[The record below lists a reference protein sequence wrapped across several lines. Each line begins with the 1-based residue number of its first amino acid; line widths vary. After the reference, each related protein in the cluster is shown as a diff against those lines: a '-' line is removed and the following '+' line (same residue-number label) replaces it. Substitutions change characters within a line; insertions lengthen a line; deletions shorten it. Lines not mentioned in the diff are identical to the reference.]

1 MMKFFRKA
9 LCTLLAIGLMISGSA
24 MAENWYVDVGTDLAL
39 RMHALAGEDAYV
51 AMYTDSEEIL
61 QQIHDFAQT
70 EISTPETMR
79 MLKLPSGEDTKRL
92 INILAAITDEEMAE
106 MSDAVMEHFTRQV
119 PGVLVSVLNS
129 QIGVSWI
136 ATASVLTTSE
146 TFIQPE
152 DFAPCVL
159 WMEYPG
165 DYAVA
170 VGFTQTGEDTL
181 TATATITRSGLLDSL
196 TEDMDF
202 VSKLFFNALFQRIE
216 N

>member
-1 MMKFFRKA
+1 MKFFRKT
-9 LCTLLAIGLMISGSA
+9 LCTLLAIGLMISGTA
-24 MAENWYVDVGTDLAL
+24 MAENWYVDVGTNLAS
-39 RMHALAGEDAYV
+39 RMHELAGEDGFV
-51 AMYTDSEEIL
+51 SLYTDSEEIL
-61 QQIHDFAQT
+61 QQIYDFAQT

-79 MLKLPSGEDTKRL
+79 MLKLPSGEDTKKL
-92 INILAAITDEEMAE
+92 INILGAIMGEKMPEI
-106 MSDAVMEHFTRQV
+106 SDVVMEHFARQV
-119 PGVLVSVLNS
+119 PNMLVSVLNS
-129 QIGVSWI
+129 QIGVTWI
-136 ATASVLTTSE
+136 AAASVLTTSE

-159 WMEYPG
+159 WIEYPG
-165 DYAVA
+165 DYAIA

-202 VSKLFFNALFQRIE
+202 VSKLFFNALFQKIE

>member
-1 MMKFFRKA
+1 MKFFRKA
-9 LCTLLAIGLMISGSA
+9 LCTLLAIGLMISGTA
-24 MAENWYVDVGTDLAL
+24 MAENWYVDVGTNLAS
-39 RMHALAGEDAYV
+39 RMHELAGEDGFV
-51 AMYTDSEEIL
+51 SMYTDSQEIL

-92 INILAAITDEEMAE
+92 INILVALMDEEMPE
-106 MSDAVMEHFTRQV
+106 ISDAVVEHFARQV
-119 PGVLVSVLNS
+119 PSMLVSVLNG
-129 QIGVSWI
+129 QIGVTWI
-136 ATASVLTTSE
+136 ATATVLTTSE

-152 DFAPCVL
+152 DFVPCVL

-165 DYAVA
+165 DYAIA